1 MDLFMYSNRRQKPY
15 CFYLSIHLC
24 DTWIVVCL
32 PGVLTHD
39 IEMFGNSWVEAEPRE
54 AQCPIVPSG
63 FPSPCAAVD
72 AHVLLV
78 SGQSSV
84 KTTVELE
91 QVARGRSGI
100 DCY

>member
-1 MDLFMYSNRRQKPY
+1 MYNNRRQKPC
-15 CFYLSIHLC
+15 CFCLSVHPC
-24 DTWIVVCL
+24 DTCIVVCL

-39 IEMFGNSWVEAEPRE
+39 VEMFGNSWVEADPRE

-78 SGQSSV
+78 SGQRSV

-91 QVARGRSGI
+91 QFARGRNEI
-100 DCY
+100 D